1 MPFTSSSRAS
11 MPMIARAAPAPAMAV
26 ATIAESR
33 REVSAQKTTTPT
45 AAVTYPP
52 RDEVR

>member
-1 MPFTSSSRAS
+1 MPLTAS
-11 MPMIARAAPAPAMAV
+11 AAPPPAIAV

-33 REVSAQKTTTPT
+33 RDVRAQKTTTPT

>member
-1 MPFTSSSRAS
+1 MPLIAS
-11 MPMIARAAPAPAMAV
+11 AAPAPAIAV
-26 ATIAESR
+26 ATIAEGR